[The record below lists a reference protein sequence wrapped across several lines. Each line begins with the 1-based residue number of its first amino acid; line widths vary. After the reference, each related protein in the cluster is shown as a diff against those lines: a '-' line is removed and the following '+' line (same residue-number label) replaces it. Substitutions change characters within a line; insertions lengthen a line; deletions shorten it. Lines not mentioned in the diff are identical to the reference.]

1 MKDSNND
8 PEARE
13 QVYQSPGWSKHLAG
27 TLGKITAEGFLDV
40 IHMSSKKT
48 RFYDRCL
55 IHFLKIAM
63 VIRCFFLVWSSPQV
77 YKKSTRILDRCST
90 FGHMLHDF
98 AFGLCCIF
106 LLLLWFSNSWCVCF
120 FEQVSVVMAWGV
132 RDSKTIGF
140 PIVFASFCN
149 VFGTSDCKPVTNV
162 QPQLSRLH
170 FKIRNYAVRSGF
182 VRLGPRKQIQIPV
195 AQWQPL
201 SIESFP
207 SWRTTRSNFSSS
219 GGFCH
224 ELAIYGILNYL
235 FGIPL
240 AVPFYSF
247 VAAESCRIWIFDV

>member
-1 MKDSNND
+1 MFGQGSDEWFVSFCNGFMDPDPKKLSFSLVTSWNMFDFWVLFVYWCIPTSHCPIYNFCTSRNFLTPRLVSLDPTDSRIRTCQGFMKDSNND

-27 TLGKITAEGFLDV
+27 ALRKITAEGFLDV

-98 AFGLCCIF
+98 ARHNFGLCCIF

-120 FEQVSVVMAWGV
+120 FWAGLSCHGV
-132 RDSKTIGF
+132 RREGLQNHWLSDR
-140 PIVFASFCN
+140 FCQ
-149 VFGTSDCKPVTNV
+149 FLQC
-162 QPQLSRLH
+162 
-170 FKIRNYAVRSGF
+170 F
-182 VRLGPRKQIQIPV
+182 
-195 AQWQPL
+195 W
-201 SIESFP
+201 
-207 SWRTTRSNFSSS
+207 
-219 GGFCH
+219 
-224 ELAIYGILNYL
+224 
-235 FGIPL
+235 
-240 AVPFYSF
+240 
-247 VAAESCRIWIFDV
+247 DVWL

>member
-27 TLGKITAEGFLDV
+27 ALGKITAEGFLDV

-77 YKKSTRILDRCST
+77 YKKSTQILDRCST

-98 AFGLCCIF
+98 ARHNFGLCCIF

-120 FEQVSVVMAWGV
+120 FLS
-132 RDSKTIGF
+132 RS
-140 PIVFASFCN
+140 
-149 VFGTSDCKPVTNV
+149 
-162 QPQLSRLH
+162 QLS
-170 FKIRNYAVRSGF
+170 
-182 VRLGPRKQIQIPV
+182 
-195 AQWQPL
+195 
-201 SIESFP
+201 
-207 SWRTTRSNFSSS
+207 WR
-219 GGFCH
+219 
-224 ELAIYGILNYL
+224 EA
-235 FGIPL
+235 
-240 AVPFYSF
+240 
-247 VAAESCRIWIFDV
+247 